1 MDRFL
6 EESWNRTTEFEKE
19 LTPEEKASSVM
30 LTIEEKFL
38 KLKTKKT
45 ENILPVF

>member
-6 EESWNRTTEFEKE
+6 EESWNRTVETEKE
-19 LTPEEKASSVM
+19 LTPEEKAFSVI
-30 LTIEEKFL
+30 LTIETKFL

-45 ENILPVF
+45 KNTFGEF